1 MYQQKAQGEI
11 TVKALVA
18 HLAILVG
25 ALGTVQASAF
35 SPDAGVA
42 TGVIT
47 PPMPVALTQAW
58 NFTDPFNPS
67 RRFSLDRTEAA
78 KQSVADFLT
87 KLVNLP
93 SVRIVAEKRDWNRP
107 EILLVRHYFR
117 AGTAFRPYASFGID
131 RGRYLDPSTACLGL
145 PASSQTHRSF
155 GTMAEAGAVWSLTP
169 RLQMNA
175 DLHWFPS
182 NRAGQMMRT
191 DAGGWTSADPLVLSL
206 SVVWH
211 YR

>member
-1 MYQQKAQGEI
+1 MYQQKAQGET
-11 TVKALVA
+11 TVKALAVY
-18 HLAILVG
+18 LAILVG
-25 ALGTVQASAF
+25 AFGTVQATAF
-35 SPDAGVA
+35 SPDASVA

-58 NFTDPFNPS
+58 NFTDRSNPS
-67 RRFSLDRTEAA
+67 SRFNLERTEATR
-78 KQSVADFLT
+78 QTVADFLT

-117 AGTAFRPYASFGID
+117 TDTAFRPYASFGID

-145 PASSQTHRSF
+145 TASSQTHRSF
-155 GTMAEAGAVWSLTP
+155 GAMAEAGAVWSITP

-175 DLHWFPS
+175 DVHWFAS

-191 DAGGWTSADPLVLSL
+191 DAGWASADPVVLSL